1 MSDFNAF
8 RRRVERELG
17 AHPVVARNPFTE
29 WFASG
34 KATEADLRDLVEQF
48 SVFSNHF
55 LVVQAKRLVN
65 ASTEAGERCARDILV
80 NECGVAMD
88 AHAGTAEGRR
98 FSSSN
103 AHIQWLRSLGR
114 ALGLDPRK
122 LGRWELGRHET
133 RGFLEVL
140 DRTYGSRDP
149 IVGAGASFAV
159 ETWASWGIGKGP
171 GAEKRNF
178 WRQLID
184 GFEAFEKRRGAGHE
198 PLPLGFF
205 KFHFAV
211 EGGHGASVWEE
222 LERDFAEPGFDA
234 EKWLAAGKEALDGV
248 LLFWIGLDRHRR
260 RVAEPALD
268 LDLAQIGF

>member
-1 MSDFNAF
+1 MNFELF
-8 RRRVERELG
+8 RRRLEREIA
-17 AHPVVARNPFTE
+17 AHPVVHANPFTS
-29 WFASG
+29 WFAKG
-34 KATEADLRDLVEQF
+34 EAEEAQLRDLVEQF

-65 ASTEAGERCARDILV
+65 AVTEAGERGARDILV

-88 AHAGTAEGRR
+88 PRAGTAEGRR
-98 FSSSN
+98 FTSRN
-103 AHIQWLRSLGR
+103 AHIEWLRSLGR
-114 ALGLDPRK
+114 ALGLDPRS

-133 RGFLEVL
+133 RAFLETL

-149 IVGAGASFAV
+149 VVGAGASFAV

-171 GAEKRNF
+171 ELESRNF

-184 GFEAFEKRRGAGHE
+184 GFERFESRRPLGHE

-211 EGGHGASVWEE
+211 EAGHGASVWAE
-222 LERDFAEPGFDA
+222 LEEDFHAPGFDP
-234 EKWLAAGKEALDGV
+234 EKFLAAGREALDGV
-248 LLFWIGLDRHRR
+248 MLFWVGLDRHRR
-260 RVAEPALD
+260 RAAEPALD

>member
-1 MSDFNAF
+1 MNDFNAF
-8 RRRVERELG
+8 RRRLERELA
-17 AHPVVARNPFTE
+17 AHPVVAANPFTE
-29 WFASG
+29 WFAQG

-65 ASTEAGERCARDILV
+65 ANTEAGERCARDILV

-88 AHAGTAEGRR
+88 PREGTAEGRR
-98 FSSSN
+98 FTSAN

-114 ALGLDPRK
+114 ALGLDPRV

-133 RGFLEVL
+133 RGFLETL

-171 GAEKRNF
+171 GQEKRNF

-184 GFEAFEKRRGAGHE
+184 GFEAFEAKQPAGSE

-211 EGGHGASVWEE
+211 EGGHGASVWAE
-222 LERDFAEPGFDA
+222 LERDFAEPGFDEDA
-234 EKWLAAGKEALDGV
+234 FVKAGKEALDGV
-248 LLFWIGLDRHRR
+248 LLFWTGLDRQRR